1 MDLREKL
8 LARKAALKDDM
19 NAIAGAMQ
27 QIDWTLALLA
37 GDEKEEPCNGSE

>member
-8 LARKAALKDDM
+8 LERKAALKDDM

-27 QIDWTLALLA
+27 QIDWTLALMA
-37 GDEKEEPCNGSE
+37 EAEKEEQPCASE